1 MSVPALRSPPPQPA
15 ASPLA
20 TLDAFGRAIPVDLNG
35 RHLTML
41 AMLVARRD
49 PPRLH
54 EVAQRMGVARSIVT
68 RAVDCFEK
76 HGFAE
81 RLGEPHDKR
90 QVRIRITSE
99 GRNFVDRLLTI
110 LAA

>member
-1 MSVPALRSPPPQPA
+1 MSVPALRPRLTEPVK
-15 ASPLA
+15 ASLA
-20 TLDAFGRAIPVDLNG
+20 TLDAFGRALPVDLNG
-35 RHLTML
+35 RHLAIL
-41 AMLVARRD
+41 AMLVTRPD

-54 EVAQRMGVARSIVT
+54 EVAQGLGVARSIVT

-81 RLGEPHDKR
+81 RLGEPDDKR
-90 QVRIRITSE
+90 QVRIRITPE
-99 GRNFVDRLLTI
+99 GRRFVDRMLTI